1 MFFRFKAAP
10 LSFMLLL
17 AVSQGAFGMK
27 GTNMYSVDRMHAG
40 TARSIFASE
49 TDYLDPDA
57 LKNSETLKLDGRRL
71 ETPIASHAAFLSRH
85 AGSTGTTTLGGKKTA
100 VAIISSAILPG
111 TGELILYTSSKD
123 IGTLVRAPIFV
134 TLDVLFWYG
143 YHHNHSEG
151 KDIKQ
156 EYMDF
161 ADEHWSEDRFLVQH
175 PCCLDEGECPT
186 WQDYNYLGAI
196 GYCSAETQ
204 DFFLYTPKEADEE
217 EYYENIGKYNAF
229 AYGWDDW
236 AGQPDKW
243 TPNRTYYWDLRK
255 ESDKYLLRGDQ
266 FVMLLIINRV
276 VSVVDTAWLAYKIQK
291 AEPKDDEG
299 WSFELKPGI
308 IAPTLTIGYRF

>member
-1 MFFRFKAAP
+1 MIFRFKAAA
-10 LSFMLLL
+10 LAFMLLL

-27 GTNMYSVDRMHAG
+27 ATNMYSMDRMHAG
-40 TARSIFASE
+40 TARSIFDSE

-57 LKNSETLKLDGRRL
+57 LRKSETLKLEGRRL
-71 ETPIASHAAFLSRH
+71 EAPIASHGAFFGRLS
-85 AGSTGTTTLGGKKTA
+85 GSTATTRLSGGKAA

-111 TGELILYTSSKD
+111 TGELILYTSSKN

-143 YHHNHSEG
+143 YHHNHSKG

-161 ADEHWSEDRFLVQH
+161 ADEHWSENRFLVQH
-175 PCCLDEGECPT
+175 PCCEDVGGCPY
-186 WQDYNYLGAI
+186 WQYYNYLGAV
-196 GYCSAETQ
+196 GWCSAETQ

-229 AYGWDDW
+229 VYGWDDW

-243 TPNRTYYWDLRK
+243 TPNRTYYWDLRG

-266 FVMLLIINRV
+266 CIMLLIINRV
-276 VSVVDTAWLAYKIQK
+276 VSVVDTAWLAHKLRRT
-291 AEPKDDEG
+291 EPAGDEG